1 MPLSSREIRASFL
14 RFFEERNHR
23 ILASAPLV
31 PEGDPTLLFVNAG
44 MVPFKRLFLGEE
56 TRDYVRATT
65 SQKCMRVSGKH
76 NDLENVGRTPRHHT
90 FFEMLGNFSF
100 GDYFKRDAIA
110 WAWELITQVWQI
122 PPDKLAVTVF
132 REDDE
137 AAEIWAK
144 EVGVPAGRITRLDEA
159 DNFWQ
164 MGDTGPC
171 GPCSEIYYDWGRQPG
186 CHQSDCDPSCD
197 CGRWL
202 EIWNLVFMQFDRD
215 ASGKMTPLPRP
226 SIDTGAGLE
235 RVASVLQGVRSNYDT
250 DLFRSILD
258 RAQELSGV
266 RLGSDPEKDVSL
278 RVVADHARSI
288 TFLIADGVL
297 PSSDGRGYVLRRIL
311 RRAARHGVL
320 LGVERPFL
328 FGVADAVID
337 EMGDAYP
344 ALRERRDYIQD
355 RIRREEERFLET
367 LSKGLALL
375 EEEVRKAKTDRVG
388 MLSGEV
394 VFKLYD
400 TYGFPVDLTEDIL
413 SGHQLGFDHAGFET
427 AMNEQR
433 ERARAAWKGSG
444 SEAIG
449 PLYAQLASDFDT
461 GFVGY
466 DELSGESRVLAL
478 VAKGAG
484 VIQVREGD
492 VVEVVVE
499 QTPFYG
505 ESGGQVGD
513 RGILET
519 PTGRIDIEDT
529 RKPVGGLVVHLGKV
543 VRGEVHVDQ
552 PARLV
557 VDSMHRLG
565 AVRHHSGTHLLH
577 SALREVL
584 GPNATQR
591 GSLVTP
597 GRLRLD
603 FSYDAP
609 LSREQLETI
618 EDLVNGW
625 IGENAPARVETMPYR
640 EAIDAGAVAMFG
652 EKYGDEVRVV
662 SFGSFSKELCG
673 GTHARASGDIGLLKI
688 VSEGG
693 VASGVRRVEALTGAE
708 ALRRW
713 REQEHTLARTAE
725 LLHTPVGGLEQRV
738 EKLLEE
744 RRVLERELEALR
756 VDQRRAA
763 SGDLVSQAQDIGGVQ
778 VLAAKVEGVAGD
790 SLRALVDELRDKLKS
805 AVVLLATPADGRV
818 TLALGVTPDLKG
830 RLAAGDLIREV
841 AAVVGGKGGGRPD
854 FAQAGGRDP
863 GKIDDA
869 FERLRELVRQ
879 KTGAAG
885 E

>member
-1 MPLSSREIRASFL
+1 LPLSSREIRASFL
-14 RFFEERNHR
+14 RFFEERGHR
-23 ILASAPLV
+23 LVASAPLV

-110 WAWELITQVWQI
+110 WAWELITQVWEI
-122 PPDKLAVTVF
+122 PPEKLAVTVF

-144 EVGVPAGRITRLDEA
+144 EVGVPADRITRLDEA

-164 MGDTGPC
+164 MDDTGPC

-186 CHQSDCDPSCD
+186 CHQTDCDPSCD

-215 ASGKMTPLPRP
+215 ASGTMTPLPRP

-235 RVASVLQGVRSNYDT
+235 RVASALQGVRSNYDT
-250 DLFRSILD
+250 DLFRAILD

-266 RLGSDPEKDVSL
+266 RPGSDPEKDVSL

-375 EEEVRKAKTDRVG
+375 EEEVRKAKADRVG
-388 MLSGEV
+388 MLSGDV

-444 SEAIG
+444 SEAVG

-461 GFVGY
+461 RFLGY
-466 DELSGESRVLAL
+466 DELSAESRVLAL

-484 VIQVREGD
+484 VTQVGEGD
-492 VVEVVVE
+492 VVEVIVE
-499 QTPFYG
+499 QTPFYA

-519 PTGRIDIEDT
+519 PTGRVDIEDT
-529 RKPVGGLVVHLGKV
+529 RKPVGGLVVHVG
-543 VRGEVHVDQ
+543 
-552 PARLV
+552 
-557 VDSMHRLG
+557 MHRYW
-565 AVRHHSGTHLLH
+565 S
-577 SALREVL
+577 
-584 GPNATQR
+584 
-591 GSLVTP
+591 
-597 GRLRLD
+597 
-603 FSYDAP
+603 
-609 LSREQLETI
+609 
-618 EDLVNGW
+618 
-625 IGENAPARVETMPYR
+625 EN
-640 EAIDAGAVAMFG
+640 
-652 EKYGDEVRVV
+652 
-662 SFGSFSKELCG
+662 
-673 GTHARASGDIGLLKI
+673 
-688 VSEGG
+688 
-693 VASGVRRVEALTGAE
+693 
-708 ALRRW
+708 
-713 REQEHTLARTAE
+713 
-725 LLHTPVGGLEQRV
+725 
-738 EKLLEE
+738 
-744 RRVLERELEALR
+744 
-756 VDQRRAA
+756 
-763 SGDLVSQAQDIGGVQ
+763 
-778 VLAAKVEGVAGD
+778 
-790 SLRALVDELRDKLKS
+790 
-805 AVVLLATPADGRV
+805 
-818 TLALGVTPDLKG
+818 
-830 RLAAGDLIREV
+830 
-841 AAVVGGKGGGRPD
+841 
-854 FAQAGGRDP
+854 
-863 GKIDDA
+863 
-869 FERLRELVRQ
+869 
-879 KTGAAG
+879 
-885 E
+885 